1 MVSLDSRI
9 PHTRLFIY
17 LFSFHLPSLEGRL
30 EEGLSNNSVKYWL
43 VLKNQPTCCLTSTTY
58 ILEPFHWAG
67 IFRQHSA
74 KREIFFFFGVD
85 FVVSWLI
92 DFGGRFHS
100 PPCLTV
106 AFPKYFLAKPTNRIF
121 WNTCVTERIVCFC
134 LSYSI
139 DLLLQEFLLYFG
151 NPSANGINGFSLGEF
166 HWEPRDNI
174 LGFVFLG

>member
-1 MVSLDSRI
+1 MISFEESTHLLFDFYYLYLRTLSLGRN
-9 PHTRLFIY
+9 
-17 LFSFHLPSLEGRL
+17 LPSTFC
-30 EEGLSNNSVKYWL
+30 EERN
-43 VLKNQPTCCLTSTTY
+43 
-58 ILEPFHWAG
+58 F
-67 IFRQHSA
+67 
-74 KREIFFFFGVD
+74 FFFFGVD